1 MLLEDVELP
10 RCLKPPNF
18 GNVVKS
24 SLHTFADASEVGYG
38 MCSYLRQVNEKKEIH
53 VALVLAKSR
62 VTPLKIVILPKLELA
77 AATLGAKMHNM
88 LKEELMINDLKQK
101 LWVGSKIV
109 LGYIYCSRG
118 ISQKDSTKMNKYFN
132 GPLFLWQEEATWKKK
147 RSSVRTR
154 MTMNST
160 HYTKI

>member
-1 MLLEDVELP
+1 MRLRDVELP

-18 GNVVKS
+18 GNVVES

-62 VTPLKIVILPKLELA
+62 VTPLKLVTIPRLELA

-88 LKEELMINDLKQK
+88 LKEELMISDLK
-101 LWVGSKIV
+101 
-109 LGYIYCSRG
+109 
-118 ISQKDSTKMNKYFN
+118 
-132 GPLFLWQEEATWKKK
+132 E
-147 RSSVRTR
+147 
-154 MTMNST
+154 
-160 HYTKI
+160 